1 MKILITGGFGFI
13 GGSLATKLYE
23 LGHEVKIVDYVLNPP
38 YFRTVKYSSFNQLDI
53 TDLKSVLSLNV
64 KNYDCICHLAGQP
77 SAAISFSNPLKD
89 LQLNTQTTLNLIELC
104 KQKNIPRIQ

>member
-23 LGHEVKIVDYVLNPP
+23 SGHEVKVVDYVLNPP
-38 YFRTVKYSSFNQLDI
+38 DFRTVKYSSFNQLDL

-64 KNYDCICHLAGQP
+64 KNYDCVCHLAGQP

-89 LQLNTQTTLNLIELC
+89 LQLKNVL
-104 KQKNIPRIQ
+104 KQ